1 MKTNIL
7 TLIAVATLG
16 LTTTSATFAKTAD
29 SNYVTVLNNAAKI
42 NSIEANGNVEVYI
55 VSGAKDGVKVFDSYY
70 DQNALVQTE
79 NGVLRVTSYKNEKL
93 VVEVSVTDLRS
104 ITATGNAVVK
114 ADGKLSAIELNVDLS
129 DNALAQLNINALSA
143 KFNVADR
150 AKADISGTIE
160 DYELNY
166 SRSSSVNRTDLTA
179 TNRAEKITT
188 PLSQSVKPAVADTA
202 NIASL

>member
-7 TLIAVATLG
+7 TLIAAVTLG

-29 SNYVTVLNNAAKI
+29 TNYVTVLNNATKI
-42 NSIEANGNVEVYI
+42 NGIEANGNVEVYI
-55 VSGAKDGVKVFDSYY
+55 VSGAKDGVKVFDKYY

-104 ITATGNAVVK
+104 ITATGNAIVK
-114 ADGKLSAIELNVDLS
+114 TDGRLSTIELNVELN
-129 DNALAQLNINALSA
+129 DNALAQLKVDALSV
-143 KFNVADR
+143 KFNVNDR
-150 AKADISGTIE
+150 AKADISGTID

-166 SRSSSVNRTDLTA
+166 SRSSSVNRSNLTA
-179 TNRAEKITT
+179 VNRSEKITT
-188 PLSQSVKPAVADTA
+188 PIVPLIKIAAADSV

>member
-7 TLIAVATLG
+7 TLIAAVTLG

-29 SNYVTVLNNAAKI
+29 TNYVTVLNNAAKI

-55 VSGAKDGVKVFDSYY
+55 VSGAKDGVKVFDRYY

-104 ITATGNAVVK
+104 ITATGNAVIK
-114 ADGKLSAIELNVDLS
+114 ADGRLSAIELNVELN
-129 DNALAQLNINALSA
+129 DNALAQLKVDALSA
-143 KFNVADR
+143 KFNVNDR
-150 AKADISGTIE
+150 AKADIRGAIE

-179 TNRAEKITT
+179 ANRTEKITT
-188 PLSQSVKPAVADTA
+188 PLPQSVKPMVADTV

>member
-1 MKTNIL
+1 MKTNII

-16 LTTTSATFAKTAD
+16 LTTTSKTFAKTAD
-29 SNYVTVLNNAAKI
+29 SNYVTVLNNATKI

-70 DQNALVQTE
+70 NQNALVQNE
-79 NGVLRVTSYKNEKL
+79 NGVLRVTSYKKEKL
-93 VVEVSVTDLRS
+93 VIEVTVTDLRS

-114 ADGKLSAIELNVDLS
+114 ADGRLSTIELNVDLS
-129 DNALAQLNINALSA
+129 DNALAQLKVDALSA
-143 KFNVADR
+143 KFNVNDR

-166 SRSSSVNRTDLTA
+166 SRSSSVNRTDLAA

-188 PLSQSVKPAVADTA
+188 PLSQPAKPAIADVT